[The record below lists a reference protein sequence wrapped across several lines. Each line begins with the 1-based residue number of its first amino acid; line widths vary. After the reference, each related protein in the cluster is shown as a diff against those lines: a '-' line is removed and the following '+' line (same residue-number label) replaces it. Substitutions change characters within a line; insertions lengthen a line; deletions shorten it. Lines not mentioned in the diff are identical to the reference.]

1 MGKSRCPTKGWN
13 REGVSL
19 QTQKFELSP
28 SVGYH
33 PHQKIKSPC
42 PSPDH
47 RPNIKKNVSL
57 IAFRQILPK
66 MLPVACIF
74 SYTNVTFEKA
84 RWN

>member
-19 QTQKFELSP
+19 QAQKFELFP

-33 PHQKIKSPC
+33 PYQKIKSPC
-42 PSPDH
+42 PFPDH
-47 RPNIKKNVSL
+47 RPNIKKKCISNS
-57 IAFRQILPK
+57 FQILPK
-66 MLPVACIF
+66 ILPVACIF